1 MQTKCNPDSD
11 NIVEFRLGIKDLNLR
26 FANYGAFSSKELD
39 EMLKQKPLKD
49 GEFTVVYPSQE
60 ELEKEAK
67 IIRDFFEKEETKKI
81 PKLSNNLQ
89 RNLWNYCFGQKACN
103 A

>member
-1 MQTKCNPDSD
+1 MNKRKLLLISSLMSVAPIMLAAKCNPDSD

-49 GEFTVVYPSQE
+49 GEFTVVYPSSGRIG
-60 ELEKEAK
+60 KRSK
-67 IIRDFFEKEETKKI
+67 NHKRFFWKR
-81 PKLSNNLQ
+81 
-89 RNLWNYCFGQKACN
+89 RN
-103 A
+103 